1 MIVGAFIFGLLIS
14 AVSLFF
20 LLLYVRSNSQI
31 RESHTALA
39 RQRAQ
44 QLKFQAEL
52 QAQIDAD
59 AHKYEE
65 RRQALLKRAAG
76 GGDDT
81 DRSDIE
87 HAA

>member
-1 MIVGAFIFGLLIS
+1 MIVGAFIFGLLIL

-31 RESHTALA
+31 QESHTALV
-39 RQRAQ
+39 RQRAR
-44 QLKFQAEL
+44 QLKFQAVL

-59 AHKYEE
+59 ACKYEE
-65 RRQALLKRAAG
+65 RRRALLKQAAG
-76 GGDDT
+76 GGDDS
-81 DRSDIE
+81 DRRDIG